1 MLDGHVI
8 ATSGGHT
15 EEAARAEQRSVVFQG
30 IVITMIGGDTL
41 HLLARPENEADA
53 LVQPVRHDIE
63 DALAPAARGA
73 ARLLDDEGD
82 RIGLIEEAQPA
93 GLLGVLGVARIE
105 EDAATH
111 QNAMRLRKQRRDP
124 A

>member
-1 MLDGHVI
+1 MLDRHVI
-8 ATSGGHT
+8 ATSGGRT
-15 EEAARAEQRSVVFQG
+15 EEAARAEQRRVVFG
-30 IVITMIGGDTL
+30 IVIAVIGRDTL
-41 HLLARPENEADA
+41 HLLARPEDEADA

-93 GLLGVLGVARIE
+93 GLLGVLGV
-105 EDAATH
+105 
-111 QNAMRLRKQRRDP
+111 
-124 A
+124 